1 MVFLS
6 PLLYLLLSVLPA
18 EMFLQSFLMEWALT
32 PCQPHFTV
40 TIKLGIATEAKMAAI
55 QGNLFRGID
64 EKTVRR
70 EGISI

>member
-18 EMFLQSFLMEWALT
+18 EMFLQSFLTEWALT

-55 QGNLFRGID
+55 
-64 EKTVRR
+64 
-70 EGISI
+70 

>member
-1 MVFLS
+1 MVFMS

-18 EMFLQSFLMEWALT
+18 EMFLQSFLTEWALT

-55 QGNLFRGID
+55 QGNLFRGVD